1 MWRDRGEPIF
11 SAIAARMAAVRGWWT
26 KCVASMNT
34 TPLAA
39 AAWVMRRT
47 EAWSTNGLSTRT
59 CLPAAIA
66 ASAISSFAT
75 VGVAM

>member
-1 MWRDRGEPIF
+1 MK
-11 SAIAARMAAVRGWWT
+11 A
-26 KCVASMNT
+26 

-39 AAWVMRRT
+39 AAWVIRT
-47 EAWSTNGLSTRT
+47 TDAWSMNGLSTRT

-66 ASAISSFAT
+66 ASAISSLAT

>member
-1 MWRDRGEPIF
+1 
-11 SAIAARMAAVRGWWT
+11 
-26 KCVASMNT
+26 MNT

-39 AAWVMRRT
+39 AAWVIRKT
-47 EAWSTNGLSTRT
+47 EAWSMNGLSTRT